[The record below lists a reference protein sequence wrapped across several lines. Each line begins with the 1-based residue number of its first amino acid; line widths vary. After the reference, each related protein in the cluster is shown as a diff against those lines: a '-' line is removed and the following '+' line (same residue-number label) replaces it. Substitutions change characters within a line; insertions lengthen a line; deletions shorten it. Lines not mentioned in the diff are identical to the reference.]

1 MSLGKKVLQLRQQ
14 SGRTQRQVS
23 KLTGLAV
30 SYLSRLENDRV
41 VPSVRT
47 LTKIS
52 KAFRVPVTAFFSP
65 EPILEPG
72 DRCPVSLSGRCILDQ
87 VFVGR
92 GRKPKMSAESYS
104 SQQLETLRLCNF
116 LVHTGHKDVVTT
128 LSTVMKS
135 LAAARRR

>member
-1 MSLGKKVLQLRQQ
+1 MSLGSKVQQLRLK
-14 SGRTQRQVS
+14 SGRTQREVS
-23 KLTGLAV
+23 KVTGLAV

-52 KAFRVPVTAFFSP
+52 TAFRVPVTAFFHP
-65 EPILEPG
+65 EPVLEPG

-87 VFVGR
+87 VFLGR

-104 SQQLETLRLCNF
+104 REQLEILRLCNF
-116 LVHTGHKDVVTT
+116 LVHTGNKDVMTT
-128 LSTVMKS
+128 LSTVLKS
-135 LAAARRR
+135 LAGRRR